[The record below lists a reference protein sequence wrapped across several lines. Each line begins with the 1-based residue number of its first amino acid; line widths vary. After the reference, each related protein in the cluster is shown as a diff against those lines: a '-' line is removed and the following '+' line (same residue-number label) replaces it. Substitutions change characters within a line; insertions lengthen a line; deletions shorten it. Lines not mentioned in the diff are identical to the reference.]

1 MWPYNAIE
9 KKAKSGRLKGYH
21 QPVGDSEEQS
31 VHLNPEELKYILDIR
46 PPHGS
51 PDFPEANL
59 NYVRKDPDVGK
70 FMWTGSE
77 WIPAPPKSSSHSYTN
92 MLLQDRDDTW
102 LFRFTTEKSIFPN
115 GDNMVYGLWDV
126 AAPIGHPSWKKGCPT
141 IEGGHLST
149 STHDM
154 SEKDQRDIRRTISES
169 GEDMYTYQI
178 LESNYFGAINNKVVR
193 V

>member
-51 PDFPEANL
+51 PDFPEENL
-59 NYVRKDPDVGK
+59 NYVRKNPVQ
-70 FMWTGSE
+70 
-77 WIPAPPKSSSHSYTN
+77 YLN
-92 MLLQDRDDTW
+92 LLPVLRDDTW

-126 AAPIGHPSWKKGCPT
+126 AAPVGHPSWKKGCPT

-154 SEKDQRDIRRTISES
+154 SKKDQRDIRNTIGED

-178 LESNYFGAINNKVVR
+178 LASNYFGAINNKVVR